1 MLVKLKASVQV
12 TAFAGCFPTAVP
24 AVVME
29 EVPLR
34 HEGIHNEVL
43 SKGMATAAGVLS
55 EQRAGPSGASCW
67 HDACAKTQG
76 GHHGPPQGGCR

>member
-12 TAFAGCFPTAVP
+12 AAIPSEFPAAVP

-34 HEGIHNEVL
+34 HEGLDNEVL
-43 SKGMATAAGVLS
+43 TVRFPFNYLVPPALAGMRSSPHVVLQPVTDRS
-55 EQRAGPSGASCW
+55 FMLPG
-67 HDACAKTQG
+67 
-76 GHHGPPQGGCR
+76 

>member
-1 MLVKLKASVQV
+1 MLIKLKASVQV
-12 TAFAGCFPTAVP
+12 TALAGYFPTAVP

-34 HEGIHNEVL
+34 HEGIDNEVL
-43 SKGMATAAGVLS
+43 SKGMPTAAGVLS
-55 EQRAGPSGASCW
+55 EQRAAPSSVSWW
-67 HDACAKTQG
+67 HDACAKTQ